1 MLELKKIL
9 LISTNALGDT
19 YLTCAA
25 FKPIKDF
32 FKKVRIDIVST
43 ENAEFF
49 LEEVG
54 FDNLYLLKKKSF
66 ADMHSL
72 VSKIRKTKYDIVFNF
87 FPGQMNTSIFK
98 LSNAEEKIGFTNFI
112 KKKSWHN
119 DEDVLKIKS
128 QPKSKITWKPAD
140 NYLDRI
146 SMPLKSAGIETE
158 VSKHVFNFSNSSTSN
173 YDIVLHLF
181 SSDANRKINIDSVK
195 KIIFEFCEKQ
205 NKIIC
210 LIGDDKEISGMKELK
225 GVKNLQTEVN
235 PDIKK
240 LAGLILNTKQFVG
253 VDSFPIHIADAY
265 NIKTLGIFYYN
276 NERSVFQNMEN
287 KYIFR
292 VTDNSLNV
300 EELLKFIK
308 TKKLF

>member
-1 MLELKKIL
+1 LLELKKIL

-25 FKPIKDF
+25 FKSLKDF

-43 ENAEFF
+43 ENARFI
-49 LEEVG
+49 LEEIG
-54 FDNLYLLKKKSF
+54 FDNLYLLEKKSF
-66 ADMHSL
+66 AEMHLL

-87 FPGQMNTSIFK
+87 FPGQMNSSFFK
-98 LSNAEEKIGFTNFI
+98 LSSAEEKIGFTNFI
-112 KKKSWHN
+112 KRKSWHN
-119 DEDVLKIKS
+119 DEDILKTKS
-128 QPKSKITWKPAD
+128 QLKSKITWKPED

-146 SMPLKSAGIETE
+146 SMSLKSAGIETE
-158 VSKHVFNFSNSSTSN
+158 VNKHVFNFSDVSTSD

-181 SSDANRKINIDSVK
+181 SSDTYRKINPDSIK
-195 KIIFEFCEKQ
+195 KIISELCEKQ
-205 NKIIC
+205 NKKVC
-210 LIGDDKEISGMKELK
+210 LIGSEKEISDMKGLN
-225 GVKNLQTEVN
+225 GVKNLQIEIN

-240 LAGLILNTKQFVG
+240 LEGLILNTKLFIG

-265 NIKTLGIFYYN
+265 NTKTLGIFYYN
-276 NERSVFQNMEN
+276 NERSVFQNMDN

-300 EELLKFIK
+300 IELLKFIK
-308 TKKLF
+308 EKKLF

>member
-1 MLELKKIL
+1 MPELKKIL

-25 FKPIKDF
+25 FKPLKDF

-43 ENAEFF
+43 ENARFI
-49 LEEVG
+49 LEEIG

-66 ADMHSL
+66 PDMHSL

-119 DEDVLKIKS
+119 DEDLLKIKS
-128 QPKSKITWKPAD
+128 QPKSKIIWKHTD

-146 SMPLKSAGIETE
+146 SLPLNAAGIETK
-158 VSKHVFNFSNSSTSN
+158 VCKHVFNFSNAGTWN

-181 SSDANRKINIDSVK
+181 SSDANRKISSDSIK

-205 NKIIC
+205 NKKIC
-210 LIGDDKEISGMKELK
+210 LIGDEKEISGMKELN
-225 GVKNLQTEVN
+225 GVKNLHIEVN

-240 LAGLILNTKQFVG
+240 LAGLILNTKLFIG

-265 NIKTLGIFYYN
+265 DIKTLGIFYYN
-276 NERSVFQNMEN
+276 NERSVFQNMDN

-292 VTDNSLNV
+292 ISDNSLNI

-308 TKKLF
+308 AKKLF